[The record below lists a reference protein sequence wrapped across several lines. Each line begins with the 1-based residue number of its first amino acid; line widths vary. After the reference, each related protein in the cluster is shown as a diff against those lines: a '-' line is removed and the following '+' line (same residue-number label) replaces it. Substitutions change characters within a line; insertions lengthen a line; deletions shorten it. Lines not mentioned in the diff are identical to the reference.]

1 VARKRVA
8 KKMKV
13 TETTSREVSH
23 LEEGSRVLMSRV
35 CMLMTKFPCLQEMPP
50 SEPVEQG
57 DEGVWDMVG
66 EAAKGSRSPAPTVE
80 ELLAQMER
88 QPPAAQGST
97 VPAAAATEEAAATEA
112 HEEAPAEAGLVNI
125 ASILG
130 APTVTVVRSSL

>member
-1 VARKRVA
+1 MLT
-8 KKMKV
+8 MK
-13 TETTSREVSH
+13 
-23 LEEGSRVLMSRV
+23 L
-35 CMLMTKFPCLQEMPP
+35 PCLQEIPP

-57 DEGVWDMVG
+57 NEGEWDTVG
-66 EAAKGSRSPAPTVE
+66 EAAGSRSPAPTIE

-97 VPAAAATEEAAATEA
+97 EPAAAAAEEATAAEVQ
-112 HEEAPAEAGLVNI
+112 EAPAEAGLVDI